1 MFSLKEPLFFLA
13 QVGETVT
20 GWQGGPKNGYPLE
33 PQGMSFFLAIT
44 SYLQRLLIE
53 WKDGR
58 PALRGYEKRAGNA
71 FPARYGEAVINMN

>member
-1 MFSLKEPLFFLA
+1 
-13 QVGETVT
+13 
-20 GWQGGPKNGYPLE
+20 
-33 PQGMSFFLAIT
+33 MSFFLAIT